1 MSVSII
7 ILCSILFVFTILEAF
22 VFGDKYARWWFGQW
36 SKDYKDYD
44 LKKFRLIRGA
54 ALGIVFVLMFLM
66 GFSEFEYFDFLLPAA
81 FVVIVLHYFVILRY
95 CKKSD

>member
-22 VFGDKYARWWFGQW
+22 VFGDKYARWWFGPW
-36 SKDYKDYD
+36 SKDYKDY
-44 LKKFRLIRGA
+44 
-54 ALGIVFVLMFLM
+54 IVFVLMFLM

-95 CKKSD
+95 CKKSDWSSPR